1 MLSCKDLAHK
11 HASDYVDGQ
20 LQLSKRISVWF
31 HLLIC
36 VHCRRFVMQLRRV
49 PSLLA
54 AKPSIQAL
62 NSETKAA
69 EIELGERLAEAYAEK
84 KDTKKKNNSN

>member
-20 LQLSKRISVWF
+20 LGWNKKFSVWF

-36 VHCRRFVMQLRRV
+36 VHCRRFVIQLRRV

-54 AKPSIQAL
+54 ARPSIRPL
-62 NSETKAA
+62 DSEAKAA
-69 EIELGERLAEAYAEK
+69 EIELGERLAEAYAEQ